1 MDPWSFPF
9 PKCNESIEKGRFL
22 ENNRSSTE
30 PKIGY
35 LHGKM
40 AIVRL
45 TIATSAIAR
54 SFIARSF
61 IARSV
66 MAGVLRE
73 LIPENTMVSI
83 GMGQAKQVLHKA
95 GAA

>member
-1 MDPWSFPF
+1 MLAQLQWRFAAVDPWSFPF
-9 PKCNESIEKGRFL
+9 SKCNESTEKGRFL

-30 PKIGY
+30 ARIGY

-54 SFIARSF
+54 ALWLGFF
-61 IARSV
+61 
-66 MAGVLRE
+66 
-73 LIPENTMVSI
+73 VS
-83 GMGQAKQVLHKA
+83 
-95 GAA
+95 